1 LRGSVLSLTRG
12 LIRPIQP
19 RQFKVQAGNIMF
31 TESTHPGWKLVFG
44 LLGELI
50 MESGEEL
57 LHGAVGVKRKARR
70 LAKSKAALYHQDGS

>member
-1 LRGSVLSLTRG
+1 
-12 LIRPIQP
+12 
-19 RQFKVQAGNIMF
+19 MF